1 MVVIE
6 LLGPYLEIFTM
17 YVSVFM
23 MQRYVLLEK
32 GMEKNKQRLFYG
44 VNFVITML
52 LTHIMPVVAQFY
64 LLFMCGLNSCIT
76 RKAHKTRGFAMVIPI
91 MGLVNGIVVP
101 FINIPNAIF
110 NLSQDARNLYTFSLH
125 TIFAILVVLF
135 YIKGKKWRE
144 QFAIEMKN
152 RRLENWELWL
162 LCVVGVL
169 MIAYSN
175 IYTQMFQY
183 DVADDLDN
191 AIISA
196 FNAIIY
202 EQNAWNQILMGVISF
217 VLCVTVIVL
226 VMQGNKRAYYYD
238 QTLEMHQMEVEKQ
251 KAEAANEA
259 KSSFLS
265 TMSHEIRTPMNAI
278 VGMTDILLREEHS
291 KQTREYLNNIKNS
304 GDALLTIIN
313 DILDFSKIESGK
325 MDIIEDRYEPMSMF
339 HDLSMIFFNRIGN
352 KNVELLYDIDKD
364 MPRKLYGD
372 VQRIRQ
378 IIINLMNN
386 AIKFTDSGFVKLTVE
401 TRAIDME
408 NIELCFKIQDSG
420 QGIKEEDI
428 DKLFG
433 SFQQVDQIRNH
444 HKEGSGLGLA
454 ICKQLVELMH
464 GTIGVE
470 SVYGEGST
478 FYFSIPQR
486 IVDVRVAARLKTN
499 EAKLSRVGIKIG
511 NALVK
516 NELVKL
522 LNTYQIRYADLEYIF
537 IKEIDFLI
545 VDDIKNISDEEREE
559 LEKINITICVLH
571 NPMKETL
578 HLKNITVL
586 TKPMYSLNIC
596 QLLNREEQSYHNV
609 EVEEMNFT
617 APSANVLLVD
627 DNEMNLKVA
636 QGLLA
641 PIKMQIDIAKN
652 GKEAVDMVSLKQ
664 YHIVLMDHM
673 MPVMDGVEATK
684 EIRKLEGEYYQDL
697 PIVAL
702 SANATSEAREMFLK
716 QGMDDFVAKPIKIK
730 DISKCIL
737 KWLPKDIVVVGE
749 TAKNETENI
758 HNEDVSLPDIEGLD
772 VKEGI
777 KNCGSEELFYS
788 LLGDFYKLIDAKSEK
803 VEQCLA
809 DDKIREYT
817 IEVHAL
823 KSMARMIGALQLSE
837 LFYEMEKL
845 GNAQERE
852 EIIKRT
858 PEVLALYRSY
868 KQLLADYVGKE
879 EVEKTSVSTEK
890 IKETL
895 TRIHDAMDSFDLDE
909 VDNAMK
915 ELETY
920 EFSEVMQQMV
930 EQLSI
935 FVTDVAMEEVL
946 NLTQEMCEKLDEDT
960 VSEVV
965 LDGDMGSD
973 RKPKVMLIDDDT
985 INTKA
990 VKNMLQE
997 QFHVIVAHSGKEAFA
1012 LLKES
1017 KPDLILLDVY
1027 MPEMDGHEVIC
1038 ALKEDAEY
1046 VDIPVIF
1053 LTSDVEE
1060 HTEIQGFS
1068 EGAIDFLRKPFRKDV
1083 AIQRIR
1089 RILELSYL
1097 QKNLQLEVEKQ
1108 TDVAEKRRES
1118 VERLSWQMVQALAN
1132 TIDAKDSYTNGH
1144 STRVAQYSVMLAEKM
1159 GYTGDKLEQL
1169 QYAAML
1175 HDIGKIGVPKE
1186 IINKPAK
1193 LTDDEYAVIKTH
1205 PTIGASILKEIT
1217 EIPDIAIGARWHHE
1231 RYDGKGYPDG
1241 LSGEEIP
1248 ELARIIGVA
1257 DAYDAMTSK
1266 RSYRDVL
1273 PQEVVIGELEK
1284 GKDTQFDSKIA
1295 ELMIQLIK
1303 EDTEYQMHE

>member
-1 MVVIE
+1 MLVEVLAAYFEYIIQFVMIFMIE
-6 LLGPYLEIFTM
+6 
-17 YVSVFM
+17 
-23 MQRYVLLEK
+23 RYVFLEK
-32 GMEKNKQRLFYG
+32 GFSRGKQRMFYAVTFFLGTILFILCG
-44 VNFVITML
+44 TEVSSIFVVLI
-52 LTHIMPVVAQFY
+52 A
-64 LLFMCGLNSCIT
+64 GLNISLA
-76 RKAHKTRGFAMVIPI
+76 RSEKKFRGFFLIFPV
-91 MGLVNGIVVP
+91 MGITNGLVVP
-101 FINIPNAIF
+101 FLHIPSTFGTLSEYGISSYYLTVFSIIIVVFLIF
-110 NLSQDARNLYTFSLH
+110 WLKGRRWRCRFETEMMGRKLQRWE
-125 TIFAILVVLF
+125 FALVSIVGILIMIYSILVDYGTKMVVVDATNEMYAELLHAQ
-135 YIKGKKWRE
+135 I
-144 QFAIEMKN
+144 AIN
-152 RRLENWELWL
+152 
-162 LCVVGVL
+162 LCWMSVV
-169 MIAYSN
+169 A
-175 IYTQMFQY
+175 
-183 DVADDLDN
+183 
-191 AIISA
+191 
-196 FNAIIY
+196 
-202 EQNAWNQILMGVISF
+202 F
-217 VLCVTVIVL
+217 VLSVTVIVL
-226 VMQGNKRAYYYD
+226 VMQGNKRAYYYE
-238 QTLEMHQMEVEKQ
+238 QTLEMHKIEMEKQ
-251 KAEAANEA
+251 RAEAANEA
-259 KSSFLS
+259 KSTFLS

-291 KQTREYLNNIKNS
+291 KQTREYLNNIKSS

-325 MDIIEDRYEPMSMF
+325 MDIIEDRYEPMSML
-339 HDLSMIFFNRIGN
+339 HDLSMIFFNRIGD
-352 KNVELLYDIDKD
+352 KKVELLYDIDKN

-386 AIKFTDSGFVKLTVE
+386 AIKFTDSGFVKLSVE
-401 TRAIDME
+401 AHTLDME
-408 NIELCFKIQDSG
+408 NVELCFKVKDSG
-420 QGIKEEDI
+420 QGIKEDDI
-428 DKLFG
+428 EKLFG
-433 SFQQVDQIRNH
+433 SFQQVDKIRNH
-444 HKEGSGLGLA
+444 RKEGSGLGLA

-464 GTIGVE
+464 GNIGVE

-486 IVDVRVAARLKTN
+486 IVDVRLAARLKTN
-499 EAKLSRVGIKIG
+499 EAKSSRVGIQIA
-511 NALVK
+511 NELVK

-522 LNTYQIRYADLEYIF
+522 LNAYQISYADLKYIF

-545 VDDIKNISDEEREE
+545 VDDIKNLSKEECEE
-559 LEKINITICVLH
+559 LQKLNVTICVLQ
-571 NPMKETL
+571 NPMKENL
-578 HLKNITVL
+578 KLKNVTVL
-586 TKPMYSLNIC
+586 SKPMYSLNLC

-609 EVEEMNFT
+609 ELDELNFT
-617 APSANVLLVD
+617 ASEANVLLVD

-636 QGLLA
+636 KGLLE
-641 PIKMQIDIAKN
+641 PLKMQIDIAKN
-652 GKEAVDMVSLKQ
+652 GKEALKMVQHKQ

-673 MPVMDGVEATK
+673 MPIMDGVEATK
-684 EIRKLEGEYYQDL
+684 EIRKLGGEYYQNL

-702 SANATSEAREMFLK
+702 SANATSEAKDMFLK
-716 QGMDDFVAKPIKIK
+716 EGMNDFVAKPIKVK
-730 DISKCIL
+730 EISKCIL
-737 KWLPKDIVVVGE
+737 RWLPKDIVC
-749 TAKNETENI
+749 NEENEQRRADVL
-758 HNEDVSLPDIEGLD
+758 EDELSDIEGLD

-777 KNCGSEELFYS
+777 KNCGSKELFYS
-788 LLGDFYKLIDAKSEK
+788 LLGDFYKLIDTKSAK
-803 VEQCLA
+803 VEQCLYE
-809 DDKIREYT
+809 DKIRDYT

-823 KSMARMIGALQLSE
+823 KSMARMIGALELSD
-837 LFYEMEKL
+837 LFYQMEKL
-845 GNAQERE
+845 GNAEEKE
-852 EIIKRT
+852 EIIRRT
-858 PEVLALYRSY
+858 PEVLVLYRSY
-868 KQLLADYVGKE
+868 KQILADYVAE
-879 EVEKTSVSTEK
+879 EVEDKTKVSTEQ
-890 IKETL
+890 IKQTL
-895 TRIHDAMDSFDLDE
+895 IRIHDAMDGFDLDE

-920 EFSEVMQQMV
+920 EFTETMKPMV
-930 EQLSI
+930 EKLSVY
-935 FVTDVAMEEVL
+935 VTDVAMEEVL
-946 NLTQEMCEKLDEDT
+946 NLTQEMCEKLEEDII
-960 VSEVV
+960 SEVTSV
-965 LDGDMGSD
+965 DGLDSGN
-973 RKPKVMLIDDDT
+973 KPKVMLIDDDK

-990 VKNMLQE
+990 VKSMLQGE
-997 QFHVIVAHSGKEAFA
+997 FSVTVAHSGKEAFT

-1027 MPEMDGHEVIC
+1027 MPEMDGHEVIRT
-1038 ALKEDAEY
+1038 LKEESEY
-1046 VDIPVIF
+1046 IDIPIIF

-1060 HTEIQGFS
+1060 DTEIQGFS

-1089 RILELSYL
+1089 RIIELSYL

-1159 GYTGDKLEQL
+1159 GYTGEKLEQL

-1175 HDIGKIGVPKE
+1175 HDIGKIGVPRE
-1186 IINKPAK
+1186 IINKPSK
-1193 LTDDEYAVIKTH
+1193 LTDDEYAIIKTH
-1205 PTIGASILKEIT
+1205 PAIGEGILKEVT

-1284 GKDTQFDSKIA
+1284 GKGTQFDSDIA